1 MGKWENLIKAYLARQ
16 LSYPSGWVGQ
26 LVVHLMNRENASM
39 NQLAL
44 EQLPLQPGQ
53 HILEIGFG
61 GGDFINCLFQTQI
74 SLQITGIDPSSV
86 SMAVVSKR
94 FKQEIKQGKLNLQKS
109 QAEVMAFPK
118 QAFDGIATINT
129 LYFWSDIG
137 MVLQECH
144 RILKPG
150 GILVVAY
157 NSRAFLEQNQMTQYG
172 FQGYEVKDFEAQ
184 MQDAGFSE
192 IKTLSRESISN
203 GEFFCTC
210 GIT

>member
-1 MGKWENLIKAYLARQ
+1 MSKQ
-16 LSYPSGWVGQ
+16 LGHPSGLIGRF
-26 LVVHLMNRENASM
+26 LVYLLNRENASM

-44 EQLPLQPGQ
+44 EQLPLQPRQ

-61 GGDFINCLFQTQI
+61 GGDFINRLLQTQI
-74 SLQITGIDPSSV
+74 SLQITGIDPSSA
-86 SMAVVSKR
+86 SMAVAGKR
-94 FKQEIKQGKLNLQKS
+94 FRQEVKQGKLTLQQS
-109 QAEVMAFPK
+109 QAEATAFPK

-129 LYFWSDIG
+129 LYFWSDVRT
-137 MVLQECH
+137 VLQECH

-157 NSRAFLEQNQMTQYG
+157 NSQAFLEQNQMTQYG
-172 FQGYEVKDFEAQ
+172 FRGYEVKDFEAQ

-203 GEFFCTC
+203 GKFFCTC